1 MQGEGTRDEFDI
13 SVLTAAPAKD
23 LSLVTASITAATP
36 DVALLTMTDGA
47 QATMPITEFYS
58 NRRWE
63 LGTPYHLL
71 RLGTGTRPTLSASRP
86 ELISMLL
93 DGLSPEVRAGDVRV
107 MGVVRQV
114 GIRSKIAVASTNEQ
128 IDPIA
133 ACVGPSAG
141 RVRRLSEMLC
151 GERVDIV
158 AWHENPEI
166 FVKNALGTKVTSVQV
181 QSGRANVIVPAH
193 QYQAAVGG
201 GGLNAALA
209 SRLTGVLLSI
219 TAG

>member
-1 MQGEGTRDEFDI
+1 MRNDLQDDFDI
-13 SVLTAAPAKD
+13 SVLTEAPAKD
-23 LSLVTASITAATP
+23 LSTVTATITATTA
-36 DVALLTMTDGA
+36 DVALLSFGA
-47 QATMPITEFYS
+47 AQQATMPITEFYP
-58 NRRWE
+58 NRKWE
-63 LGTPYHLL
+63 VGASYHLL
-71 RLGTGTRPTLSASRP
+71 RLGQQSRPVLSASRP

-93 DGLSPEVRAGDVRV
+93 DGISPEVRSGSVKV

-114 GIRSKIAVASTNEQ
+114 GIRSKIAVAATEEGV
-128 IDPIA
+128 DPIA

-151 GERVDIV
+151 GERVDVV
-158 AWHENPEI
+158 AWNPNPEI
-166 FVKNALGTKVTSVQV
+166 FIRNAVGTTVRDLQMN
-181 QSGRANVIVPAH
+181 GPRAILTVPQH

-219 TAG
+219 NAG

>member
-1 MQGEGTRDEFDI
+1 MAYENEDDFDI
-13 SVLTAAPAKD
+13 SVLTEAPAKD
-23 LSLVTASITAATP
+23 LSTVTATITATTA
-36 DVALLTMTDGA
+36 DVALLNFA
-47 QATMPITEFYS
+47 NNQQATMPITEFYP
-58 NRRWE
+58 NKKWE
-63 LGTPYHLL
+63 LGSTYHLL
-71 RLGTGTRPTLSASRP
+71 RVGQQQRPTLSACRP

-93 DGLSPEVRAGDVRV
+93 DGLSPEVRSGSVRV

-114 GIRSKIAVASTNEQ
+114 GIRSKIAVAATSEG

-141 RVRRLSEMLC
+141 RVKRLSEMLN
-151 GERVDIV
+151 GERVDVV
-158 AWHENPEI
+158 AWNPDVEQYI
-166 FVKNALGTKVTSVQV
+166 KNALGTTVRSIELNGSRAQV
-181 QSGRANVIVPAH
+181 VVPAH

-219 TAG
+219 SAA